1 MVRLLVICILCIYL
15 PKWSFIAAFDESKI
29 TESGPL
35 GPSQKDYAT
44 KALPGDGVA
53 VRLGVEVKS
62 APLRRKRPF
71 DYDADSKDIGHMN
84 YRPQKR
90 ARILPDPT
98 PSKLAVV
105 CSKPIPAIAAQPPRN
120 RQEDNSNPH
129 PVLLSFNPRGKVYYV
144 AKLFESLVVKTL
156 PPPKELKKISTW

>member
-1 MVRLLVICILCIYL
+1 MVRLLVICILRIYL
-15 PKWSFIAAFDESKI
+15 PKWSSIAAFDESKI

-44 KALPGDGVA
+44 KALADDDLV
-53 VRLGVEVKS
+53 VQVEVKS

-71 DYDADSKDIGHMN
+71 DYDADSKDIGHVN

-90 ARILPDPT
+90 ARILADPT
-98 PSKLAVV
+98 TSKLAAV
-105 CSKPIPAIAAQPPRN
+105 CSNPTPPIAAQPTQN
-120 RQEDNSNPH
+120 RQEDNSSLH
-129 PVLLSFNPRGKVYYV
+129 PVLLSFNPRGKVYYA

-156 PPPKELKKISTW
+156 SPPQGSKKISTW

>member
-1 MVRLLVICILCIYL
+1 M
-15 PKWSFIAAFDESKI
+15 IAAFDESKI
-29 TESGPL
+29 TNSGSS
-35 GPSQKDYAT
+35 GPSQKDHVT

-71 DYDADSKDIGHMN
+71 DYDADPKDIGHMN

-90 ARILPDPT
+90 ARILADPST
-98 PSKLAVV
+98 SKLAAV
-105 CSKPIPAIAAQPPRN
+105 CTKPTPGIAAQPPQN
-120 RQEDNSNPH
+120 RQEDNSSLH
-129 PVLLSFNPRGKVYYV
+129 PVLLSFNPRGKVYYA

-156 PPPKELKKISTW
+156 SPPKELKKISTW

>member
-1 MVRLLVICILCIYL
+1 MVRLLVIFILRIYL
-15 PKWSFIAAFDESKI
+15 PKWSFTAAFDESKI
-29 TESGPL
+29 TGSGPL

-44 KALPGDGVA
+44 KALPDDDLV
-53 VRLGVEVKS
+53 VQVEVKS

-98 PSKLAVV
+98 PPELAAV
-105 CSKPIPAIAAQPPRN
+105 CSKPTPAVAAQPPQN
-120 RQEDNSNPH
+120 QQEDNSSLH
-129 PVLLSFNPRGKVYYV
+129 PVLLSFNPRGKVYYA

-156 PPPKELKKISTW
+156 SPPKELKKISTW